1 MSRRRRPG
9 SLRNRGVVASLALL
23 PLLAGCGSGTVSID
37 VPDLDGADA
46 ATCADLV
53 AALPDTLGGQDRREV
68 DPDDAPGAAWGDP
81 AYVLT
86 CGVPRPEDVPQ
97 DAVCNVI
104 GGVGWYLPDDDLR
117 DVGEDVTTTALT
129 HTPYVSLEVPS
140 RYRTE
145 GLDAALAELA
155 PVLRKHLTKGEPCL

>member
-1 MSRRRRPG
+1 V
-9 SLRNRGVVASLALL
+9 LVVG
-23 PLLAGCGSGTVSID
+23 GCGSDTVWID

-46 ATCADLV
+46 AACADLV
-53 AALPDTLGGQDRREV
+53 AALPDTLGGEARREV

-97 DAVCNVI
+97 DALCNDI
-104 GGVGWYLPDDDLR
+104 GGVGWYLPDDELRDLR
-117 DVGEDVTTTALT
+117 EDVTATALT

-155 PVLRKHLTKGEPCL
+155 PVLREHLAEGESCL